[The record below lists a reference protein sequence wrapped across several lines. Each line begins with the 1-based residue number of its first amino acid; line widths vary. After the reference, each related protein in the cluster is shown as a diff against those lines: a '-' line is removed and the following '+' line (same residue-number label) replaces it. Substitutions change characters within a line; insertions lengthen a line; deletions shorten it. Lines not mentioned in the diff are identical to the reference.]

1 MSDEEDYGFEY
12 SEDEEEAED
21 VEIENKYYEAK
32 RSIESDP
39 DLTLKEMDAVIEM
52 EQEQGQWGFKALKQI
67 VKILFRKG
75 QYDEMLKRYKDMLTY
90 VKSAVTRNYSEKKI
104 NSILEYVSQSQE
116 LSHLEK
122 FYEMTLEVL
131 KEARNERLWFN
142 TKLKLGKLWFDMKV
156 FGRGNAKLE
165 KVLKE
170 LHKSCQKEDGSD
182 DLKKGTQLLEIYALE
197 IQMHTETKNTKKL
210 KELYEKAL
218 QVKSAIPHPRIMGVI
233 RECGGKMHM
242 TEGKE
247 QDALT
252 DFYEAFKNY
261 DEAGNPR
268 RIQCLKYLVLAN
280 MLSDSPINPF
290 DNPEAKPYTDN
301 PEIVAMTSLN
311 EAYRNKEVNELER
324 ILAENQESMT
334 KDAFIVAHIQQ
345 LLTQARSGG
354 LLRFVQSY
362 SRVSIPIV
370 AKKLSIPEAEIETLL
385 VKLILD
391 GKINGYIDQIQRTLE
406 LQEEDDS
413 EASIKA
419 LENWTSSLLSFEKT
433 VSRKMG

>member
-12 SEDEEEAED
+12 SEDEEDTED

-32 RSIESDP
+32 RSVESDP

-67 VKILFRKG
+67 VKILFRRG
-75 QYDEMLKRYKDMLTY
+75 QYDEMLKRYKEMLTY

-197 IQMHTETKNTKKL
+197 IQMHTETKNTKK
-210 KELYEKAL
+210 
-218 QVKSAIPHPRIMGVI
+218 
-233 RECGGKMHM
+233 
-242 TEGKE
+242 TEG
-247 QDALT
+247 
-252 DFYEAFKNY
+252 
-261 DEAGNPR
+261 
-268 RIQCLKYLVLAN
+268 
-280 MLSDSPINPF
+280 
-290 DNPEAKPYTDN
+290 
-301 PEIVAMTSLN
+301 
-311 EAYRNKEVNELER
+311 
-324 ILAENQESMT
+324 
-334 KDAFIVAHIQQ
+334 
-345 LLTQARSGG
+345 
-354 LLRFVQSY
+354 
-362 SRVSIPIV
+362 
-370 AKKLSIPEAEIETLL
+370 TL
-385 VKLILD
+385 
-391 GKINGYIDQIQRTLE
+391 
-406 LQEEDDS
+406 
-413 EASIKA
+413 
-419 LENWTSSLLSFEKT
+419 
-433 VSRKMG
+433 